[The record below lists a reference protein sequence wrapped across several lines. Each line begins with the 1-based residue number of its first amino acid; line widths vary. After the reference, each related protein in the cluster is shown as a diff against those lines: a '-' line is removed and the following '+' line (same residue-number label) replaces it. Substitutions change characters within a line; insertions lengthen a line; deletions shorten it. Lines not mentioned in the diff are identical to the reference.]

1 MRVDFTQKNSQQ
13 LLLSEKD
20 KVNAAETH
28 FILAVAKCNVPFT
41 FSDTATEIFPKMFAD
56 SKLANEF
63 SVSRTKASYI
73 ISDGIGP
80 FFKEGLISEI
90 NKYGSNYSVQVDE
103 TPVPEK
109 RVQQFDLLIHFYSE
123 SQKKVLDKHLESF
136 HLGHATSD
144 ILFACLKKALIE
156 LSLQK
161 HISFYS
167 DGPNVMKSLKKKMMA
182 LNENLVDISE
192 CSLHKFHNAFSKG
205 LNAFGG
211 DIENLIIGIYH
222 FF

>member
-1 MRVDFTQKNSQQ
+1 M
-13 LLLSEKD
+13 
-20 KVNAAETH
+20 
-28 FILAVAKCNVPFT
+28 IC
-41 FSDTATEIFPKMFAD
+41 
-56 SKLANEF
+56 
-63 SVSRTKASYI
+63 
-73 ISDGIGP
+73 
-80 FFKEGLISEI
+80 
-90 NKYGSNYSVQVDE
+90 
-103 TPVPEK
+103 
-109 RVQQFDLLIHFYSE
+109 FYSE
-123 SQKKVLDKHLESF
+123 SQKKALHKHLESF
-136 HLGHATSD
+136 HLGHATSG

-161 HISFYS
+161 HISFYN

-182 LNENLVDISE
+182 INENLVDISE